1 MSVATILSGKARS
14 PDERLMQICAFGC
27 NVPDLD
33 RTLAKGANVNAR
45 NGNGM
50 TPLMLASKNWTHQKY
65 LIFLQKLLD
74 SGAEVNVE
82 SEYGQTVLDM
92 IESEIMRFEAARERE
107 IKDQEE
113 RREIMEGRGPVG
125 WGFGTSDEQRRAV
138 IWNRPLADELDEFK
152 MLPQLHLGRQL
163 LEKRGAKA
171 GEASFN
177 PAYLTAEEF
186 VELRD
191 GIASKYQDSRYT
203 MRFNS

>member
-1 MSVATILSGKARS
+1 
-14 PDERLMQICAFGC
+14 MQICAFGC

-33 RTLAKGANVNAR
+33 RTLSKGANVNAR
-45 NGNGM
+45 NRNGM

-65 LIFLQKLLD
+65 LIFMEKLLD

-92 IESEIMRFEAARERE
+92 IDSEIMSFEAARERE

-125 WGFGTSDEQRRAV
+125 WGFGTSEEQRRAV

-152 MLPQLHLGRQL
+152 LLPQLHLGRQL
-163 LEKRGAKA
+163 LEQRGAKA
-171 GEASFN
+171 GEAPFN

-191 GIASKYQDSRYT
+191 GIASKYQDSRYK
-203 MRFNS
+203 MRINS